1 MEDCIFCKIVNKEI
15 DAHIVYEDD
24 NVLAFL
30 DNNPISLGHV
40 LIVPKKHFVNIYDIE
55 DDSLKEVVV
64 AAKKIAL
71 IYKEV
76 FGITN
81 LNLLHNAGKNGQQI
95 VFHLHFHLI
104 PRKEGDDVDFD
115 NKKFPE
121 LKEKYVEFIE
131 KLSRKVARF

>member
-1 MEDCIFCKIVNKEI
+1 MDNCIFCKIINKEVESN
-15 DAHIVYEDD
+15 IVYEDA

-40 LIVPKKHFVNIYDIE
+40 LIVPKKHFVNVYDIE
-55 DDSLKEVVV
+55 EGSLKEIIV

-71 IYKEV
+71 TYKEV
-76 FGITN
+76 FGITD
-81 LNLLHNAGKNGQQI
+81 LNLLHNAGSNGQQA
-95 VFHLHFHLI
+95 VFHFHLHLI

-121 LKEKYVEFIE
+121 LKERYSEFIE
-131 KLSRKVARF
+131 KLKV

>member
-1 MEDCIFCKIVNKEI
+1 MEDCIFCKIINKEI

-40 LIVPKKHFVNIYDIE
+40 LIVPKKHFVNIYDVE
-55 DDSLKEVVV
+55 EYSLREVIAV
-64 AAKKIAL
+64 AKKIAL

-76 FGITN
+76 FGITD
-81 LNLLHNAGKNGQQI
+81 LNLLHNAGKNGQQA

-121 LKEKYVEFIE
+121 LKEKYSEFIE

>member
-40 LIVPKKHFVNIYDIE
+40 LIVPKKHFVNIYDVE
-55 DDSLKEVVV
+55 EHSLREVIAV
-64 AAKKIAL
+64 AKKIAL

-76 FGITN
+76 FGITD
-81 LNLLHNAGKNGQQI
+81 LNLLHNAGENGQQV

-121 LKEKYVEFIE
+121 LKEKYSEFIE
-131 KLSRKVARF
+131 RIKNFYF